1 MKAAAGD
8 GFIIA
13 PQPRQAPLFVD
24 QMLRRGLDLA
34 GIQWNCLLWVQ
45 GYDELPFETDVEH
58 PSLRAFPSFA
68 ANPGGPVH
76 IETTDRWKDYPKQA
90 EFAEGPPDPNSSLAI
105 LLDAVGE
112 RKRVLDVGCATGY
125 LARVLQS
132 RQCDTVGIDINP
144 KAAEEA
150 RKYCSRVVVTDL
162 DNASI
167 AEAVGSDT
175 FDIIV
180 FADVLEHLRNPL
192 RVLDE
197 ARALLREGGFALI
210 SLPNV
215 AHGAVRLAL
224 LQGNFDYQELGLL
237 DDSHL
242 RFFTKRSAEELF
254 LEAGYRLEEVGRTI
268 LPLFSESDLVP
279 SVRESDFSPDA
290 VEAIR
295 RDPDCDTLQFIL
307 RAYPLNNEARFRT
320 LAKRFLAANTEL
332 ANTRARS
339 EREREQLAQASSQLA
354 QREAELAQTR
364 EFLAGANAEM
374 LRSQTAY
381 QALAA
386 DAREVEGLRQRAQD
400 AEALQ
405 ASAASATERAHGFEI
420 ELVRAQER
428 LAIQIVRAAEL
439 EERVTDLTRSLG
451 VLQQEQHRLE
461 AESKAKDDRARDLL
475 EAVSRLEDAAQAS
488 ISPLELRDA
497 NTARDTALAHAAALE
512 ARVSELTYTLEALRQ
527 ERDGLAA
534 ENKTAG
540 AAAQRR
546 LQELLATIETLQLE
560 LAENESLFTL
570 QDAEVAAARAQGKEA
585 EQALA
590 TLQQQVAMLEQD
602 LARSGA
608 LLSAAHA
615 ERGVLHAKFDEAER
629 ELLDRDARI
638 HTLERDAESLHA
650 AQTESRKTIE
660 DLYAQW
666 ESLEAA
672 AGDYRAQIEV
682 LQRDV
687 EHAQGASSM
696 REHRSA
702 SLDARIQQF
711 EQSAASDK
719 ESLQQLSSS
728 IVQLKSL
735 TQELEYEKA
744 GLAVQIERE
753 QEARACERGQLQSEV
768 KAAESRCSALETR
781 AAELEAVLLEN
792 TESLASRLRA
802 ESAQLAT
809 LIDLIQSGSFW
820 SLKRF
825 LGRVGRIFGRRVS

>member
-1 MKAAAGD
+1 M
-8 GFIIA
+8 
-13 PQPRQAPLFVD
+13 
-24 QMLRRGLDLA
+24 
-34 GIQWNCLLWVQ
+34 
-45 GYDELPFETDVEH
+45 
-58 PSLRAFPSFA
+58 
-68 ANPGGPVH
+68 H
-76 IETTDRWKDYPKQA
+76 IETTDRWKDYPQQT
-90 EFAEGPPDPNSSLAI
+90 EFAQGTLDPNSSLAI
-105 LLDAVGE
+105 LVRAVGE

-125 LARVLQS
+125 LAKVLQS
-132 RQCDTVGIDINP
+132 RQCDTVGIDVNP

-150 RKYCSRVVVTDL
+150 RKYCSRVVVADL
-162 DNASI
+162 DNTSI
-167 AEAVGSDT
+167 AEAVGDDT

-197 ARALLREGGFALI
+197 ARSLLREGGFALI

-242 RFFTKRSAEELF
+242 RFFTRRSAEELF
-254 LEAGYRLEEVGRTI
+254 LEAGYRLEEVGRTE

-279 SVRESDFSPDA
+279 NVRESDFSAEA
-290 VEAIR
+290 VEAVR

-320 LAKRFLAANTEL
+320 LAKRFLATNTEL
-332 ANTRARS
+332 ANSRARS
-339 EREREQLAQASSQLA
+339 EREQAMLAQASAQLA

-364 EFLAGANAEM
+364 EFLASANAEM
-374 LRSQTAY
+374 LRSQAAY

-386 DAREVEGLRQRAQD
+386 DAREFEGLRLRVQD
-400 AEALQ
+400 AAALQ

-428 LAIQIVRAAEL
+428 LAIQTVRAAEL
-439 EERVTDLTRSLG
+439 EERVTDLTHSLG
-451 VLQQEQHRLE
+451 VLQQEQNRLE

-475 EAVSRLEDAAQAS
+475 EAIARLEDAAQRS
-488 ISPLELRDA
+488 TSPLELHRANDA
-497 NTARDTALAHAAALE
+497 REEAVARAAALE
-512 ARVSELTYTLEALRQ
+512 TRVYELAHSIDALSQ
-527 ERDGLAA
+527 ERDRLEAESAA
-534 ENKTAG
+534 NET
-540 AAAQRR
+540 AAQQHI
-546 LQELLATIETLQLE
+546 QELLATVETLRRE
-560 LAENESLFTL
+560 IAENESLFTL
-570 QDAEVAAARAQGKEA
+570 QDAEIAAACTQTKEM

-590 TLQQQVAMLEQD
+590 AQQQRLAFLEQD

-608 LLSAAHA
+608 MLSAAHG
-615 ERGVLHAKFDEAER
+615 ERGVLHAKLSEAER
-629 ELLDRDARI
+629 ELHDRTARVQV
-638 HTLERDAESLHA
+638 LERDAESFHA
-650 AQTESRKTIE
+650 AQAESRKTIE

-672 AGDYRAQIEV
+672 ADDYRAQIEV

-687 EHAQGASSM
+687 EHARGASSM
-696 REHRSA
+696 RESRIA
-702 SLDARIQQF
+702 SLDVRIQQF
-711 EQSAASDK
+711 EQSASSDK
-719 ESLQQLSSS
+719 ESIQQLRAATVQFES
-728 IVQLKSL
+728 I
-735 TQELEYEKA
+735 TQELESAKA
-744 GLAVQIERE
+744 ALATQIERE
-753 QEARACERGQLQSEV
+753 REARARERAQLQSDIQ
-768 KAAESRCSALETR
+768 AAESRCNILESR
-781 AAELEAVLLEN
+781 AIELESVLLEN

-825 LGRVGRIFGRRVS
+825 FGRVGRIFGRRVS